1 MPSHRMLAFALI
13 GSVAAALAGP
23 AFAQE
28 IKTVAVTA
36 IVEHP
41 ALDAARKG
49 IKDELA
55 AAGYED
61 GRNLEFEFESAQ
73 GNPATAAQI
82 ARKFVG
88 DAPDVIVPIS
98 TPSAQ
103 AVVAATKEIPVVFTA
118 VTDPVGAKLVFDLTR
133 PGGNVTGMSDLSPIG
148 LHLGLI
154 SEIAPETRR
163 LGVIYNPGEANSVTL
178 VELIRKEAPERGLE
192 IVEAPAPR
200 SADVLAA
207 AQSLVGKVDAIY
219 VPTDNTVVT
228 ALEAVVKVGTDNQ
241 LPVFA
246 GDTDSVPRGAIAA
259 LGFNYYDLGRQTG
272 QIVAAR
278 AARARSPATF
288 RSRASRTTEL
298 YVNPGAAEA
307 MGVTIPPDDAAAR
320 QVRGRLGRRAR
331 TLRPM
336 PRSAVPAR

>member
-1 MPSHRMLAFALI
+1 MLTGRTFA
-13 GSVAAALAGP
+13 GAALLGALAGLTLTLGAP
-23 AFAQE
+23 VASAQE
-28 IKTVAVTA
+28 LKTVAVTA

-55 AAGYED
+55 AEGYEE
-61 GRNLEFEFESAQ
+61 GHNLDFLFESAQ

-82 ARKFVG
+82 AQKFVG
-88 DAPDVIVPIS
+88 DQPDVIVPIS

-103 AVVAATKEIPVVFTA
+103 AVVGATKDIPVVFTA
-118 VTDPVGAKLVFDLTR
+118 VTDPVGAKLVPNLEH

-148 LHLGLI
+148 LHLDLI
-154 SEIAPETRR
+154 KEILPEATQ
-163 LGVIYNPGEANSVTL
+163 LGVIYNPGEANSITL
-178 VELIRKEAPERGLE
+178 LELLKKEAPGHGLSL
-192 IVEAPAPR
+192 VEAPAPR

-207 AQSLVGKVDAIY
+207 AQSLVGNVDAIY

-228 ALEAVVKVGTDNQ
+228 ALEAIVKVGTDNQ

-272 QIVAAR
+272 KMVAR
-278 AARARSPATF
+278 VLKGEKPGDMPVESIK
-288 RSRASRTTEL
+288 TTQL
-298 YVNPGAAEA
+298 FVNPGAAKA
-307 MGVTIPPDDAAAR
+307 MGVTIPDA
-320 QVRGRLGRRAR
+320 VIKRAKV
-331 TLRPM
+331 
-336 PRSAVPAR
+336 AVD